1 MALFTLHPLSVTLAT
16 SFSVVLVIV
25 LAGVEMLDAMR
36 ERSFRDAE
44 LNAPESLS
52 SARARE
58 TARKRLPPT

>member
-36 ERSFRDAE
+36 ARGLETPDAI
-44 LNAPESLS
+44 
-52 SARARE
+52 
-58 TARKRLPPT
+58 PPQV

>member
-36 ERSFRDAE
+36 ERG
-44 LNAPESLS
+44 L
-52 SARARE
+52 RASDI
-58 TARKRLPPT
+58 TSPQA

>member
-36 ERSFRDAE
+36 ARGLGAPDAV
-44 LNAPESLS
+44 
-52 SARARE
+52 
-58 TARKRLPPT
+58 PPQV

>member
-36 ERSFRDAE
+36 ERSFRDPE
-44 LNAPESLS
+44 PTAPQG
-52 SARARE
+52 
-58 TARKRLPPT
+58 

>member
-36 ERSFRDAE
+36 EGRLRGSD
-44 LNAPESLS
+44 
-52 SARARE
+52 
-58 TARKRLPPT
+58 TASPPA